1 MSTTTR
7 PRMMRL
13 FLRLPIQ
20 SGHNSSTLSSRLVKK
35 LLCRGPGVAGDPGAR
50 PLFVAAGHDLLP
62 RPPAQL
68 HCEADIVEGDETM
81 SQQLIFPHQM
91 RQVSPAVPR
100 AGLAR
105 AFRVERS
112 EVPTIPGVPE
122 VDAASGGQHSPVAGE
137 AGREH
142 AVEHVH
148 PETYDLEYPDR
159 VPDTH
164 EVPGLVGGEHGR
176 GQGEGFKHLL
186 PRFSDRE
193 PTDGVAWETYL
204 DCAGQALLPQAG
216 IEAAL
221 HDPEQCLVRPPVRL
235 FAPPGPARRS
245 PQGLFVV
252 LAAGVSRRT
261 LIQDHRDICPKFLL
275 YLRDQFRREGV
286 K

>member
-1 MSTTTR
+1 MSTITR

-20 SGHNSSTLSSRLVKK
+20 SGHNSSTQSSRLVKK
-35 LLCRGPGVAGDPGAR
+35 LLCRGPGVPGDPGPR
-50 PLFVAAGHDLLP
+50 PPLIVAGQYLLS
-62 RPPAQL
+62 RPPAQIDR
-68 HCEADIVEGDETM
+68 EADVVEGDETM
-81 SQQLIFPHQM
+81 PQQLIFPHQM

-105 AFRVERS
+105 AFRIERS
-112 EVPTIPGVPE
+112 EVPAIPGVPE

-148 PETYDLEYPDR
+148 PKAYDLEYPDR
-159 VPDTH
+159 VPDAH
-164 EVPGLVGGEHGR
+164 KVPGLVGGEHGR
-176 GQGEGFKHLL
+176 GEGEGFK
-186 PRFSDRE
+186 D
-193 PTDGVAWETYL
+193 
-204 DCAGQALLPQAG
+204 LLPQVG

-221 HDPEQCLVRPPVRL
+221 HDTELRLIPPPVCL

-252 LAAGVSRRT
+252 LAAGVSGRT
-261 LIQDHRDICPKFLL
+261 LIQDHRDICPKLLL